1 MDQDELQ
8 IRKWDPHIERST
20 LCLTNSHRAH
30 RGTLLR
36 TTRLTLRFFMMDVGV
51 LKIQRAERSVLKIPV
66 LKVHQP
72 TKNIP

>member
-1 MDQDELQ
+1 
-8 IRKWDPHIERST
+8 
-20 LCLTNSHRAH
+20 
-30 RGTLLR
+30 
-36 TTRLTLRFFMMDVGV
+36 MMDVGV